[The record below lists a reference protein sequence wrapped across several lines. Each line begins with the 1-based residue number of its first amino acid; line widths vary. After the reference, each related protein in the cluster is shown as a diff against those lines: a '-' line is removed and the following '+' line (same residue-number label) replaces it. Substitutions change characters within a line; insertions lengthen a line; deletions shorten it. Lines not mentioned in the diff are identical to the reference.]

1 MVPAEADVVV
11 WADMAKLRDSPWTRD
26 SFASVAS
33 SSGGV
38 TDPGFDRIRDVD
50 RLIFAKIPAL
60 QDGAGVLIA
69 QGRFVRERMSKA
81 FAQSGTAVESSVYR
95 GADLLVR
102 GQESLA
108 FVGQRI
114 VLSGMTVA
122 VRAALDCNLG
132 VARAIDSESWLLR
145 LRAALARGKG
155 SAMPVA
161 SLFVRLQPATREE
174 LMRETGEGGTL
185 EEFAG
190 RLDLD
195 GDLDVT
201 AVGVLRTEL
210 QARDLAA
217 KLAERLG
224 EARVRPIVAAFGFS
238 RVIDSVRFSA
248 KETSVEGTLHVSHQ
262 DRDEISHRMS
272 VVAETIAKL
281 RADKA
286 SAQEK
291 KSP

>member
-1 MVPAEADVVV
+1 MVPAEADLVV
-11 WADMAKLRDSPWTRD
+11 WADLAQLRDSPWTRD
-26 SFASVAS
+26 SLATVAS
-33 SSGGV
+33 SGGA
-38 TDPGFDRIRDVD
+38 TDPGFDRVRDVD

-81 FAQSGTAVESSVYR
+81 FAQTGTAVESSVYR
-95 GADLLVR
+95 GADLLIR

-108 FVGQRI
+108 FVGQRV
-114 VLSGMTVA
+114 VLSGMTIA

-145 LRAALARGKG
+145 LRAALARAKG

-174 LMRETGEGGTL
+174 LMRETGEGGTM
-185 EEFAG
+185 EELGG
-190 RLDLD
+190 RLDLG
-195 GDLDVT
+195 GDLDLT
-201 AVGVLRTEL
+201 TVGVLRTEL

-217 KLAERLG
+217 RLAEHIG
-224 EARVRPIVAAFGFS
+224 EARVRPIVAAFGFT
-238 RVIDSVRFSA
+238 RVIDSIRFSA
-248 KETSVEGTLHVSHQ
+248 EETSVEGTLHVSRQ

-291 KSP
+291 KAP